1 MLKTHYFCRWEGWVT
16 LQTLERCGIFLFWG
30 GLVWRMGRFISE
42 LRKINVHVCKFV
54 FLQLAHLLE
63 WAALFVY
70 LPNLPDSPFVFIS
83 RIFCF
88 IYNEINIYMLC
99 KSSRGKLAFLIR
111 CQIHVGIAIILHPS
125 VLLDLFIVTANHLL
139 SCMKR
144 NCKAY
149 TLSKKPVNCETTILS
164 DLACRMCVLE

>member
-1 MLKTHYFCRWEGWVT
+1 M
-16 LQTLERCGIFLFWG
+16 FLFWG
-30 GLVWRMGRFISE
+30 AGMEDGSIDIRTEKDECGYAHVWKHT
-42 LRKINVHVCKFV
+42 LRLVHVCKFV
-54 FLQLAHLLE
+54 FLQLAHSLE

-70 LPNLPDSPFVFIS
+70 LPNFPDSPFVFIS

-125 VLLDLFIVTANHLL
+125 VLLDLFIVTANHLV
-139 SCMKR
+139 SCIKG

-149 TLSKKPVNCETTILS
+149 TLSKKPVNCKTTILS
-164 DLACRMCVLE
+164 DLACRMCILE